1 MSNATLTAPP
11 VWDLTRLYA
20 GREDPAIEATW
31 TALGERVGA
40 FEQAYRGKVADGA
53 LSPTELATAIREY
66 EAIACDAAK
75 PATYA
80 SLLFAADTLDP
91 ANGAFMQRSSE
102 RATELSVRLTFF
114 EIELQAIPEEAMQ
127 RLLADDALANYRHYL
142 RLVRLAKPFTLSEKE
157 EVIAS
162 ELATT
167 GRRAWVRFFTET
179 TSRQRFRLPGSDQEL
194 TQAEVIALL
203 RDPVR
208 ETRAAAA
215 EAFTKGLIESSPS
228 VQFAFNTILNDKAIR
243 DRLRGYPTPE
253 RERHLENELD
263 DETVDMVMTMCRDH
277 YELVARYYRTKRAI
291 LGLEELTHIDRYA
304 PLQPTEE
311 KVDWERA
318 KAMVLEAFATFSP
331 DMARAA
337 AEFFDQNWIDAAPR
351 PGKRGGAFCSYITP
365 DLHPV
370 ILMTYLDRMDDVGTL
385 AHELGH
391 GVHASVSRG
400 QSYFNFMGTL
410 PLAEVASTFGEM
422 LVFERMTENAKD
434 RDRLAL
440 YAEKIEGSF
449 ATIFRQAA
457 MYRFEQRCHRA
468 RRDQGELTMDQI
480 SDLWQEELQA
490 MFGDSVA
497 LGEDH
502 RLWWSY
508 VSHFFAVP
516 FYVYAYSFG
525 ELLVLALYQMAK
537 EEGPSFAPKY
547 LDLLRLGGS
556 QSPEDLMRS
565 VGVDLKDPSF
575 WQGGFAV
582 LTRLVDSFEAQWA
595 ELSAEPR

>member
-1 MSNATLTAPP
+1 MSNSTLTAPP
-11 VWDLTRLYA
+11 VWDLTRLYS

-114 EIELQAIPEEAMQ
+114 QIELQAIPEEAMQ
-127 RLLADDALANYRHYL
+127 RLLADDAMANYRHYL

-179 TSRQRFRLPGSDQEL
+179 TSRQRFRLPGSEQEL
-194 TQAEVIALL
+194 TQSEVIALL
-203 RDPVR
+203 SDPVR

-291 LGLEELTHIDRYA
+291 LGLKELTHIDRYA

-318 KAMVLEAFATFSP
+318 KAIVLEAFATFSP

-400 QSYFNFMGTL
+400 QTYFNFMGTL

-490 MFGDSVA
+490 IFGDSVA

-502 RLWWSY
+502 RLWWSF

-556 QSPEDLMRS
+556 QSPEDLMRT